1 MTARMAQTSRST
13 GSSRAT
19 AACLAAFATG
29 LLGAASAAAQP
40 AAADLPDRAVEWLR
54 EYIRIDTVNP
64 PGNEIAGARFLAGIL
79 EAEGIPH
86 ELAESAPGRGNLWA
100 RLPGGDAPALVLLH
114 HIDVVPADPDY
125 WTTPPLSGE
134 IRDGVVYGRG
144 AIDTK
149 GLGVVHLAAFLELH
163 RSGVA
168 LDRDVIFMATAD
180 EEAGGY
186 FGVGW
191 LVEQRPELFADVG
204 WVLNEGGGSTVVD
217 EHVQVAVEVTQKV
230 PYWLRLTTTGRP
242 GHGSRPREVTAV
254 TRLVAALDRLRAH
267 AFEPRVIPAV
277 ETYFRGLAPSMPP
290 QWRERYNAMGAALR
304 EPGVQQDLLREFPGH
319 YGLTRNTCNI
329 TRLGASDKINVVPT
343 EAWAE
348 LDCRLLPDQD
358 PQEFLAELG
367 GVLGDAVAVETQL
380 GFTPAVS
387 SSETGLFRLIED
399 VTRRHFPD
407 AAIVPSVISGF
418 TDSHFLRDLG
428 ITAYGYSPFVIPR
441 EDRAGVHGNDER
453 LSLENIRRGVRVMSD
468 VVRGWAAE

>member
-1 MTARMAQTSRST
+1 MAHASMTAKPSYP
-13 GSSRAT
+13 
-19 AACLAAFATG
+19 AAARLGVLAVALLAAAP
-29 LLGAASAAAQP
+29 AAAQVAP
-40 AAADLPDRAVEWLR
+40 ADLPDRAVEWLR

-64 PGNEIAGARFLAGIL
+64 PGNETAGARFLAAIL
-79 EAEGIPH
+79 DAEGIPY
-86 ELAESAPGRGNLWA
+86 ELVESAPGRGNIWA
-100 RLPGGDAPALVLLH
+100 RLPGGDAPDLVLLH

-125 WTTPPLSGE
+125 WSVEPMSGAV
-134 IRDGVVYGRG
+134 RDGVIYGRG

-149 GLGVVHLAAFLELH
+149 GLGIVHLAAFLELH
-163 RSGVA
+163 RSGAA

-204 WVLNEGGGSTVVD
+204 WVLNEGGGSTVLD
-217 EHVQVAVEVTQKV
+217 GHLHVAVEVTQKV
-230 PYWLRLTTTGRP
+230 PYWLRLTTLGQP
-242 GHGSRPREVTAV
+242 GHGSRPREATAV

-267 AFEPRVIPAV
+267 EFEARIVPAV
-277 ETYFRGLAPSMPP
+277 DTYFRGLAPSMPAE
-290 QWRERYNAMGAALR
+290 WRSRYAAMGAALR
-304 EPGVQQDLLREFPGH
+304 EPGVARDMLREFPGH

-358 PQEFLAELG
+358 PQAFLAELG
-367 GVLGDAVAVETQL
+367 GILGGDVAVETQM

-399 VTRRHFPD
+399 VTRKHFPD
-407 AAIVPSVISGF
+407 ATIVPSVISGF

-428 ITAYGYSPFVIPR
+428 ITAYGYSPFAIPL

-453 LSLENIRRGVRVMSD
+453 LSIENVRRGVRVMSD
-468 VVRGWAAE
+468 VIRGWAVE

>member
-1 MTARMAQTSRST
+1 MAQAPKTAGPSHAA
-13 GSSRAT
+13 AT
-19 AACLAAFATG
+19 WLGALAAG
-29 LLGAASAAAQP
+29 LLGAVSAAAQVAP
-40 AAADLPDRAVEWLR
+40 ADLPDQAVEWLQ

-64 PGNEIAGARFLAGIL
+64 PGNETAGARFFAAIL
-79 EAEGIPH
+79 EAEGIPY
-86 ELAESAPGRGNLWA
+86 ELVESAPGRGNIWA
-100 RLPGGDAPALVLLH
+100 RLPGGDAPDLVLLH

-125 WTTPPLSGE
+125 WTAGPLSGE
-134 IRDGVVYGRG
+134 VRDGVMYGRG

-149 GLGVVHLAAFLELH
+149 GLGIVHLAAFLELS
-163 RSGVA
+163 RSGVP

-180 EEAGGY
+180 EEAGGF

-204 WVLNEGGGSTVVD
+204 YVLNEGGASTVLD
-217 EHVQVAVEVTQKV
+217 GRVQVAVEVTQKV
-230 PYWLRLTTTGRP
+230 PYWLRLTALGQP
-242 GHGSRPREVTAV
+242 GHGSRPQEATAV

-267 AFEPRVIPAV
+267 EFEPRIVPAV
-277 ETYFRGLAPSMPP
+277 DVYFRGLAPSMPP
-290 QWRERYNAMGAALR
+290 EWRSRYAAMDAALR
-304 EPGVQQDLLREFPGH
+304 EPGVARDLLGEFPGH

-348 LDCRLLPDQD
+348 LDCRLLPDQN
-358 PQEFLAELG
+358 PREFLAELG
-367 GVLGDAVAVETQL
+367 RILGGDIGVETQM

-387 SSETGLFRLIED
+387 PSETGLFRLIED
-399 VTRRHFPD
+399 VTRTHFPG
-407 AAIVPSVISGF
+407 ATIVPSVIAGF

-428 ITAYGYSPFVIPR
+428 ITAYGYSPFAIPQ

-453 LSLENIRRGVRVMSD
+453 LSIENVRRGVRVMSD

>member
-1 MTARMAQTSRST
+1 MARAGKRRR
-13 GSSRAT
+13 GPSRA
-19 AACLAAFATG
+19 AAAWLCALAASVV
-29 LLGAASAAAQP
+29 GAAAAAAQGT
-40 AAADLPDRAVEWLR
+40 ADLPDRAVAWLQ

-64 PGNEIAGARFLAGIL
+64 PGNEIAGARLLAGIL
-79 EAEGIPH
+79 DAEGIPY

-125 WTTPPLSGE
+125 WTVEPLSGE
-134 IRDGVVYGRG
+134 IRDGAIYGRG

-149 GLGVVHLAAFLELH
+149 GLGIVHLAAFLELH
-163 RSGVA
+163 RSGAA

-217 EHVQVAVEVTQKV
+217 GHVQVAVEVTQKV
-230 PYWLRLTTTGRP
+230 PYWLRLTASGQP
-242 GHGSRPREVTAV
+242 GHGSRPRETTAV
-254 TRLVAALDRLRAH
+254 TRLVSALDRLRAH
-267 AFEPRVIPAV
+267 AFEPRVIRAV
-277 ETYFRGLAPSMPP
+277 DTYFRGLAPSMPP
-290 QWRERYNAMGAALR
+290 RWRDRYEAMGAALR
-304 EPGVQQDLLREFPGH
+304 EPGVQRDLFREFPGH

-358 PQEFLAELG
+358 PQAFLAELG
-367 GVLGDAVAVETQL
+367 GILGSDIAVETQM

-399 VTRRHFPD
+399 VTRRHF
-407 AAIVPSVISGF
+407 ASATIVPSVISGF

-453 LSLENIRRGVRVMSD
+453 LSIENIRRGVRVMSD
-468 VVRGWAAE
+468 VVRGWAID

>member
-1 MTARMAQTSRST
+1 MTQVDNTASRL
-13 GSSRAT
+13 RA
-19 AACLAAFATG
+19 AAALLAAVAAA
-29 LLGAASAAAQP
+29 LLLTAPAAAQLAP
-40 AAADLPDRAVEWLR
+40 ADLPDQAAEWLQ

-64 PGNEIAGARFLAGIL
+64 PGNETAGARFLAAIL
-79 EAEGIPH
+79 EAEGIPY
-86 ELAESAPGRGNLWA
+86 ELVESAPGRGNIWA
-100 RLPGGDAPALVLLH
+100 RLPGGDAPGLVLLH

-125 WTTPPLSGE
+125 WTTGPLSGE
-134 IRDGVVYGRG
+134 VRDGVIYGRG

-149 GLGVVHLAAFLELH
+149 GLGIVHLAAFLDLH
-163 RSGVA
+163 RSGVP

-191 LVEQRPELFADVG
+191 LVEQRPELFAEVG
-204 WVLNEGGGSTVVD
+204 WVLNEGGGSTVLD
-217 EHVQVAVEVTQKV
+217 GRVQVAVEVTQKV
-230 PYWLRLTTTGRP
+230 PYWLRLTAAGQP
-242 GHGSRPREVTAV
+242 GHGSRPREATAV

-267 AFEPRVIPAV
+267 AFEPRIVPAV
-277 ETYFRGLAPSMPP
+277 DVYFRGLAPSMPP
-290 QWRERYNAMGAALR
+290 QWRSRYAAMDAALR
-304 EPGVQQDLLREFPGH
+304 EPGVERELLREFPGH

-358 PQEFLAELG
+358 PGEFLAELG
-367 GVLGDAVAVETQL
+367 GILGGDIAVETQL

-387 SSETGLFRLIED
+387 SSETGLFRLLEE
-399 VTRRHFPD
+399 VTRRHFPG
-407 AAIVPSVISGF
+407 ATVVPSVIAGF

-428 ITAYGYSPFVIPR
+428 ITAYGYSPFAIPL

-453 LSLENIRRGVRVMSD
+453 LSIENVRRGVRVMSD
-468 VVRGWAAE
+468 VIRGWAAE